1 VLKLWTLAIGYGAS
15 GLLIGLLLP
24 GLVAYSVLFF
34 RREGLHLKT
43 VLRFC
48 GRVLLGF
55 FVYIILL
62 AIVFNLAIWVEGPG
76 NAATEKVGLTSFMSG
91 FMVGF
96 FGAVGGLV
104 IGVRRARRRTAIESP

>member
-1 VLKLWTLAIGYGAS
+1 MLKLWTLAIGYGAS

-55 FVYIILL
+55 VIYSILL
-62 AIVFNLAIWVEGPG
+62 VTVIVLMGWVE
-76 NAATEKVGLTSFMSG
+76 EKFEDVSG
-91 FMVGF
+91 YSLFAGFGIGF
-96 FGAVGGLV
+96 FGGVVGLV
-104 IGVRRARRRTAIESP
+104 IGALRGRTRRAVESP